1 MYILYKAMLLHFE
14 LQGIPADAIPLEMN
28 AIPNLEP
35 TWHDNNKQLTPTFVA
50 FMYVI
55 KYHLFSTPHNL
66 KT

>member
-1 MYILYKAMLLHFE
+1 
-14 LQGIPADAIPLEMN
+14 MN

-55 KYHLFSTPHNL
+55 KYHLFSTPYNL